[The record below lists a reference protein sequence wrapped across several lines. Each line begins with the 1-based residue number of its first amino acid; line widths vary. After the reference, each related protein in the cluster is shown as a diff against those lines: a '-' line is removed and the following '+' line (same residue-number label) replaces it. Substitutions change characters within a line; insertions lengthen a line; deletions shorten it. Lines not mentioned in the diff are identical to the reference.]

1 MESLIGS
8 LKDERFAALVNLG
21 KKITDFGGQ
30 TDAPTAHNDEEM
42 DETVGVNVQFEESDD
57 EGDEDI
63 HGEVREEDDLERE
76 EMETDDGDVGESTL
90 RANVRARSLGFFN
103 PSIAWLID
111 FVCDR
116 ILIRLIDWLIDC
128 SIDWLIDWQSSFSK
142 IYSESAPSFPIYFE
156 LSVTSTVDLQLA
168 RSENDTLANLNA
180 KKELQPR
187 DIDAHW
193 LQREVRSR
201 TSFTDPVSSKTKAE
215 EILEILRTTTS
226 DRDVENKLVLLLGT
240 VHFDI
245 IRTLRQH
252 RKMSKFFLDWNFFSR
267 PFFQAYKN
275 KFNFVF
281 FF

>member
-1 MESLIGS
+1 MI
-8 LKDERFAALVNLG
+8 D
-21 KKITDFGGQ
+21 
-30 TDAPTAHNDEEM
+30 
-42 DETVGVNVQFEESDD
+42 
-57 EGDEDI
+57 
-63 HGEVREEDDLERE
+63 
-76 EMETDDGDVGESTL
+76 
-90 RANVRARSLGFFN
+90 
-103 PSIAWLID
+103 WL
-111 FVCDR
+111 FH
-116 ILIRLIDWLIDC
+116 RLIDWH
-128 SIDWLIDWQSSFSK
+128 SSSSK

-156 LSVTSTVDLQLA
+156 FSVTSAVNLQLA
-168 RSENDTLANLNA
+168 KSENDTLANLNA

-252 RKMSKFFLDWNFFSR
+252 RKMSKFFLDRTFFFSF
-267 PFFQAYKN
+267 FFQAYQN
-275 KFNFVF
+275 KFDFVF